1 MLPFRSSLAFVTAAM
16 LGLAPPSTAQQ
27 SDSTVDVTV
36 RVPGTIPGLQV
47 RLFVNGTL
55 ARFRFPGSGE
65 VTLPFTL
72 GRTGP
77 VRLEF
82 HLVDK
87 PAVTMVDKWTAQA
100 TLNGSGHVIW
110 EIQGIGASTVLQWA
124 VLRLDSKGEG
134 ALEVLVSGR
143 RAGRTPLT
151 TGVAPG
157 GPWEVLWRH
166 PDGTTACVTDL
177 ETGAD
182 QTHVL
187 TCDPTTGAVQTA
199 PPGDQ
204 PAETPAFPS
213 IRSRSL

>member
-1 MLPFRSSLAFVTAAM
+1 MPLLRVTASVIVAL
-16 LGLAPPSTAQQ
+16 LGLATPGTAQQ
-27 SDSTVDVTV
+27 SDSTLDVTV

-47 RLFVNGTL
+47 RLFVNGSL

-65 VTLPFTL
+65 VTLPFAL
-72 GRTGP
+72 ARTGP
-77 VRLEF
+77 IRLEF

-100 TLNGSGHVIW
+100 TLNGSGHVVW
-110 EIQGIGASTVLQWA
+110 EIQGIGASTVRQWA
-124 VLRLDSKGEG
+124 ALRLG
-134 ALEVLVSGR
+134 ASGNEPLDVLVAGR

-157 GPWEVLWRH
+157 GPWEILWRH

-182 QTHVL
+182 QTQEL
-187 TCDPTTGAVQTA
+187 TCDPTTGTVRTT

-204 PAETPAFPS
+204 PAEAPVFPS
-213 IRSRSL
+213 IRSRSF